1 MDGTGNDNWKQF
13 LGSELGTVLSG
24 IYGNQRPK
32 VNYPVPKKK
41 AFDPSKQRFQPVN
54 AKVGSAQWQDP
65 RKTTR
70 RETTGKVSVP
80 TGFRG
85 SGYQRENYAPIDFI
99 AQRKGYDK
107 CKLELDMSKERDR
120 AYRPPINHFKIG
132 DDEKERYS
140 QVCAYKGG
148 KGLPEKGTLLTRDVT
163 PYEAVQQKKRV
174 EQENAFRRSRKLGL
188 SARGTNQQQKSS
200 ASKAAAAEP
209 SVPEN
214 EQLADQIADEINERV
229 DYIKEMEA
237 MGELTK
243 ADKRKIQGEIR
254 ARTIELETMKI

>member
-1 MDGTGNDNWKQF
+1 M
-13 LGSELGTVLSG
+13 
-24 IYGNQRPK
+24 
-32 VNYPVPKKK
+32 
-41 AFDPSKQRFQPVN
+41 
-54 AKVGSAQWQDP
+54 
-65 RKTTR
+65 
-70 RETTGKVSVP
+70 
-80 TGFRG
+80 
-85 SGYQRENYAPIDFI
+85 
-99 AQRKGYDK
+99 
-107 CKLELDMSKERDR
+107 
-120 AYRPPINHFKIG
+120 
-132 DDEKERYS
+132 
-140 QVCAYKGG
+140 
-148 KGLPEKGTLLTRDVT
+148 PEKGTLLTRDVT
-163 PYEAVQQKKRV
+163 PYEAVQRKKRV

-188 SARGTNQQQKSS
+188 SARDTNQQQKSS